1 MFLVRGHF
9 TWPRVTSYLPFAM
22 NYTVGSSHHLTFAH
36 STTVHAIHS
45 NVNKKNLKGTS
56 RHSFE
61 NHSKKRGEKEGIT
74 HLSKII

>member
-9 TWPRVTSYLPFAM
+9 TWPKVTSYLPFAM
-22 NYTVGSSHHLTFAH
+22 NYTVGSSHYLTFAH
-36 STTVHAIHS
+36 STTVHAIPS

-61 NHSKKRGEKEGIT
+61 NYMVVKNLVRKKKE
-74 HLSKII
+74 

>member
-1 MFLVRGHF
+1 
-9 TWPRVTSYLPFAM
+9 M
-22 NYTVGSSHHLTFAH
+22 NYTVGSSHYLTFAH

-61 NHSKKRGEKEGIT
+61 NYMVVKNLVRKKKE
-74 HLSKII
+74 

>member
-1 MFLVRGHF
+1 MAKSDKLSPLCNELYSR
-9 TWPRVTSYLPFAM
+9 
-22 NYTVGSSHHLTFAH
+22 VGSSHYLTFAH

-61 NHSKKRGEKEGIT
+61 NYMVVKNLVRKKKE
-74 HLSKII
+74 

>member
-1 MFLVRGHF
+1 MAKSDKLSPLCNELYSRVR
-9 TWPRVTSYLPFAM
+9 
-22 NYTVGSSHHLTFAH
+22 SSHYLTFAH

-74 HLSKII
+74 HLSKVI